1 MKNQLHVGT
10 KTDLS
15 FNLRHF
21 WPKKSFRR
29 PRLQRKTDCHFK
41 ISDDVSQTKPKTPL
55 FYMINQPNGPK
66 LASQAIKKVSNPV
79 YFSKYHHGTYGRQT
93 LPNSNFQAHFVPIE
107 HPEYATQASHFL
119 YRTVC
124 GKCGIYGKI
133 TALSAKM
140 ITKWISKG
148 VVTKPCNC

>member
-1 MKNQLHVGT
+1 
-10 KTDLS
+10 
-15 FNLRHF
+15 
-21 WPKKSFRR
+21 
-29 PRLQRKTDCHFK
+29 
-41 ISDDVSQTKPKTPL
+41 
-55 FYMINQPNGPK
+55 MINQPNGPK

-140 ITKWISKG
+140 ITKWISIYL
-148 VVTKPCNC
+148 